1 MLFFLIFAIITL
13 GFYPLIAYLIQS
25 IRRKEAKSPV
35 QILDAE
41 FLKENKRDE
50 AEEWWA
56 NKRSDFNRALLFI
69 ALLSA
74 ISMLVFLQL
83 LNAFYLSLWQLF
95 IGFTI
100 YLIYMGSANLVF
112 SVGLSIEKIQSP
124 NPLDAFRQKT
134 YSLLFWTANAIPIIF
149 TLLIII
155 KWYFQY

>member
-1 MLFFLIFAIITL
+1 MLFFIVFAIIAL

-25 IRRKEAKSPV
+25 IRRKDAKSPV

-41 FLKENKRDE
+41 FLKENKKDE

-56 NKRSDFNRALLFI
+56 NKRSNFNRALLFT

-74 ISMLVFLQL
+74 ISILIFLQL

-95 IGFTI
+95 LGFTI

-112 SVGLSIEKIQSP
+112 GIGLTIEKTQSP
-124 NPLDAFRQKT
+124 TPLDAFRQKT

-149 TLLIII
+149 ALSMII
-155 KWYFQY
+155 KWYFQH